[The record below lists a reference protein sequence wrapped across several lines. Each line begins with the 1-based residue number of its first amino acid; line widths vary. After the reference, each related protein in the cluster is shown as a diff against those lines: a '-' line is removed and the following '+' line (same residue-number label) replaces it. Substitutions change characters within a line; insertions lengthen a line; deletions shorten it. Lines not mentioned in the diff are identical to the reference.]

1 MRAYGLQ
8 CSAFSYVVSAQ
19 STSKSFEQIQRWH
32 HLEFLQQQ
40 QGSWKAGGRSASKW
54 DEVLWR
60 TRRQLKSCQTDSDL
74 LLFMV
79 LFSIIP
85 IFWPGA
91 SILFDIMSS
100 QSLATYLWANLEHC
114 VIVKHHETTDSER
127 IVRLSRWKP
136 SLAPLECDDMFARCA
151 FILSIYDR
159 QSSIHVRLDG

>member
-85 IFWPGA
+85 IFLAWGFDSIWPNGPATTACGSVDRLLVIFMEEFAGA
-91 SILFDIMSS
+91 NKSFNCVLK
-100 QSLATYLWANLEHC
+100 LWA
-114 VIVKHHETTDSER
+114 VSEYF
-127 IVRLSRWKP
+127 LNKWEAWKP
-136 SLAPLECDDMFARCA
+136 ALCSLFEASKWPCLA
-151 FILSIYDR
+151 
-159 QSSIHVRLDG
+159 